1 MKINLKEAQRRQRM
15 SRTLKN
21 NLKKRKVFQN
31 KIKKK
36 IPKKDLESVEKTREE
51 KKIKIK
57 EIAKKENPKVEKI
70 KSEIHKEEQ
79 ETNEIVKESATKKK
93 EELKIEKDP
102 KKKKNLFQKL
112 KTGLF
117 KSSEKISQGVKK
129 IFVNK
134 KLDIQTLNDL
144 EELLIMAD
152 LGPSAAEKLTA
163 ELANE
168 KFDKNIKPEEVKTF
182 LAKKIE
188 ETLVDVAK
196 PLILNNSKTPS
207 VVLVVG
213 VNGTGKTTTIGK
225 LAHQYSSEGKKI
237 MIAACDTFRA
247 AAVEQLQIW
256 AERSNAEFVKSSQ
269 GCDSAGLAYE
279 ALEKAKSK
287 KIDVLF
293 IDTAG
298 RVQNRTELMEEL
310 AKIIRV
316 IRKLDPESPHHCL
329 LTLDATTGQNA
340 VSQVEIFKEMAEI
353 SGLIVTKLDGS
364 AKGGI
369 LLSLAEKFSLPVHA
383 IGVGE
388 KIEDLQSF
396 EAQEFAKSLMGLEK

>member
-1 MKINLKEAQRRQRM
+1 MGWL
-15 SRTLKN
+15 SRIKGSL
-21 NLKKRKVFQN
+21 LS

-57 EIAKKENPKVEKI
+57 EIAKKETPKVEKI

-79 ETNEIVKESATKKK
+79 EIKSYIKTIEIVKESDAKKK

-102 KKKKNLFQKL
+102 KKKKNWFQKL

-152 LGPSAAEKLTA
+152 LGPSVAEKLTA

-225 LAHQYSSEGKKI
+225 LAYQYSNEGKKI

-369 LLSLAEKFSLPVHA
+369 LLSLAEKFRLPVHA
-383 IGVGE
+383 VGVGE

>member
-1 MKINLKEAQRRQRM
+1 MGWLNRIKDSLL
-15 SRTLKN
+15 S
-21 NLKKRKVFQN
+21 

-57 EIAKKENPKVEKI
+57 EIAKKETPKVEKI

-117 KSSEKISQGVKK
+117 KSSEMISQGVKK
-129 IFVNK
+129 ILVNK

-340 VSQVEIFKEMAEI
+340 VSQVEIFKEIAEI

-369 LLSLAEKFSLPVHA
+369 LLSLAEKFSIPVHA
-383 IGVGE
+383 VGVGE

>member
-1 MKINLKEAQRRQRM
+1 MGWLNRIKDSLL
-15 SRTLKN
+15 S
-21 NLKKRKVFQN
+21 

-36 IPKKDLESVEKTREE
+36 IPKKDLES
-51 KKIKIK
+51 
-57 EIAKKENPKVEKI
+57 VEKI

-93 EELKIEKDP
+93 IFFDLLKKKEGLKIEKDP
-102 KKKKNLFQKL
+102 EKMKNWFQKL

-269 GCDSAGLAYE
+269 GCDPAGLAYE

-340 VSQVEIFKEMAEI
+340 VSQVEIFKEIAEI

-369 LLSLAEKFSLPVHA
+369 LLSLAEKFSIPVHA
-383 IGVGE
+383 VGVGE

>member
-1 MKINLKEAQRRQRM
+1 MGWLTRIKDSLLSKIR
-15 SRTLKN
+15 
-21 NLKKRKVFQN
+21 
-31 KIKKK
+31 KK
-36 IPKKDLESVEKTREE
+36 IPKKDLESVEKKREE
-51 KKIKIK
+51 KKILK
-57 EIAKKENPKVEKI
+57 EKKQIVKKEENEVKKENLVTKPEKKTFFGLFKKKQKVEKL
-70 KSEIHKEEQ
+70 H
-79 ETNEIVKESATKKK
+79 TV
-93 EELKIEKDP
+93 EKDP
-102 KKKKNLFQKL
+102 TEKKNWFQKL

-117 KSSEKISQGVKK
+117 KSSEKITEGVKK

-134 KLDIQTLNDL
+134 KLDIETLNNL

-152 LGPSAAEKLTA
+152 LGPATAEKLTA

-168 KFDKNIKPEEVKTF
+168 KFDKNIKPDEVKAF

-188 ETLVDVAK
+188 ESLEEVAI
-196 PLILNNSKTPS
+196 PLILDNSYKPV
-207 VVLVVG
+207 VVLIVG

-225 LAHQYSSEGKKI
+225 LAKQYSNEGKKI

-256 AERSNAEFVKSSQ
+256 AERSNAEFIKGNE
-269 GCDSAGLAYE
+269 GCDAAGLAYE
-279 ALEKAKSK
+279 ALEKAKEK

-316 IRKLDPESPHHCL
+316 IRKLDSNSPHHCL

-340 VSQVEIFKEMAEI
+340 LSQVEIFKEMAEI

-369 LLSLAEKFSLPVHA
+369 LLSLAEKFHLPVHA

-396 EAQEFAKSLMGLEK
+396 EAQEFANSLMGLEK

>member
-1 MKINLKEAQRRQRM
+1 MGWLNRIKDSLL
-15 SRTLKN
+15 S
-21 NLKKRKVFQN
+21 

-57 EIAKKENPKVEKI
+57 EIAKKETPKVEKI

-79 ETNEIVKESATKKK
+79 EIKSYIKTIEIVKESDAKKK

-102 KKKKNLFQKL
+102 KKKKNWFQKL

-279 ALEKAKSK
+279 ALEKARSK

-383 IGVGE
+383 VGVGE

>member
-1 MKINLKEAQRRQRM
+1 MGWLTRIKDSLLSKIR
-15 SRTLKN
+15 
-21 NLKKRKVFQN
+21 
-31 KIKKK
+31 KK
-36 IPKKDLESVEKTREE
+36 IPKKDLESVEKKREE
-51 KKIKIK
+51 KKILK
-57 EIAKKENPKVEKI
+57 EKKQIVKKEENEVKKENLVTKPEKKTFFGLFKKKQKVEKLP
-70 KSEIHKEEQ
+70 
-79 ETNEIVKESATKKK
+79 TV
-93 EELKIEKDP
+93 EKDP
-102 KKKKNLFQKL
+102 TEKKNWFQKL

-117 KSSEKISQGVKK
+117 KSSEKITEGVKK

-134 KLDIQTLNDL
+134 KLDIETLNNL

-152 LGPSAAEKLTA
+152 LGPATAEKLTA

-168 KFDKNIKPEEVKTF
+168 KFDKNIKPDEVKAF

-188 ETLVDVAK
+188 ESLEEVAI
-196 PLILNNSKTPS
+196 PLILDNSYKPV
-207 VVLVVG
+207 VVLIVG

-225 LAHQYSSEGKKI
+225 LAKQYSNEGKKI

-256 AERSNAEFVKSSQ
+256 AERSNAEFIKGNE
-269 GCDSAGLAYE
+269 GCDAAGLAYE
-279 ALEKAKSK
+279 ALEKAKEK

-316 IRKLDPESPHHCL
+316 IRKLDSNSPHHCL

-340 VSQVEIFKEMAEI
+340 LSQVEIFKEMAEI

-369 LLSLAEKFSLPVHA
+369 LLSLAEKFNLPVHA

-396 EAQEFAKSLMGLEK
+396 EAQEFANSLMGLEK

>member
-1 MKINLKEAQRRQRM
+1 MGWLNRIKDSLL
-15 SRTLKN
+15 S
-21 NLKKRKVFQN
+21 

-57 EIAKKENPKVEKI
+57 EIAKKETPKVKKI

-93 EELKIEKDP
+93 TFFDLFKKKEELKIEKDP
-102 KKKKNLFQKL
+102 EKKKNWFQKL

-196 PLILNNSKTPS
+196 PLILNNSKTPN

-340 VSQVEIFKEMAEI
+340 VSQVEIFKEIAEI

-383 IGVGE
+383 VGVGE

>member
-1 MKINLKEAQRRQRM
+1 MGWLTRIKDSLLSKIR
-15 SRTLKN
+15 
-21 NLKKRKVFQN
+21 
-31 KIKKK
+31 KK
-36 IPKKDLESVEKTREE
+36 IPKKDLESVEKKREE
-51 KKIKIK
+51 KKILK
-57 EIAKKENPKVEKI
+57 EKKQIVKKEENEVKKENLVTKPEKKNFFGLFKKKQKVEKLPA
-70 KSEIHKEEQ
+70 
-79 ETNEIVKESATKKK
+79 V
-93 EELKIEKDP
+93 EKDP
-102 KKKKNLFQKL
+102 TEKKNWFQKL

-117 KSSEKISQGVKK
+117 KSSEKITEGVKK

-134 KLDIQTLNDL
+134 KLDIETLNNL

-152 LGPSAAEKLTA
+152 LGPATAEKLTA

-168 KFDKNIKPEEVKTF
+168 KFDKNIKPDEVKAF

-188 ETLVDVAK
+188 ESLEEVAI
-196 PLILNNSKTPS
+196 PLILDNSYKPV
-207 VVLVVG
+207 VVLIVG

-225 LAHQYSSEGKKI
+225 LAKQYSNEGKKI

-256 AERSNAEFVKSSQ
+256 AERSNAEFIKGNE
-269 GCDSAGLAYE
+269 GCDAAGLAYE
-279 ALEKAKSK
+279 ALEKAKEK

-316 IRKLDPESPHHCL
+316 IRKLDSNSPHHCL

-340 VSQVEIFKEMAEI
+340 LSQVEIFKEMAEI

-369 LLSLAEKFSLPVHA
+369 LLSLAEKFHLPVHA

-396 EAQEFAKSLMGLEK
+396 EAQEFANSLMGLEK

>member
-1 MKINLKEAQRRQRM
+1 MCIRDR
-15 SRTLKN
+15 
-21 NLKKRKVFQN
+21 
-31 KIKKK
+31 
-36 IPKKDLESVEKTREE
+36 
-51 KKIKIK
+51 
-57 EIAKKENPKVEKI
+57 
-70 KSEIHKEEQ
+70 
-79 ETNEIVKESATKKK
+79 
-93 EELKIEKDP
+93 
-102 KKKKNLFQKL
+102 
-112 KTGLF
+112 F
-117 KSSEKISQGVKK
+117 KSSEKISEGVKK

-152 LGPSAAEKLTA
+152 LGPTAAEKLTA

-168 KFDKNIKPEEVKTF
+168 KFDKNVKPEEVRGF

-188 ETLVDVAK
+188 ETLEGVAIPLVIDTVQK
-196 PLILNNSKTPS
+196 PI

-225 LAHQYSSEGKKI
+225 LAHQYSNEGKKI

-256 AERSNAEFVKSSQ
+256 AERSNTDFVKGSQ
-269 GCDSAGLAYE
+269 GCDAAGLAYE
-279 ALEKAKSK
+279 ALEKARSK
-287 KIDVLF
+287 NIDVLF

-316 IRKLDPESPHHCL
+316 IRKLDPECPQHCL

-340 VSQVEIFKEMAEI
+340 LSQVEIFKEMAEI

-369 LLSLAEKFSLPVHA
+369 LLSLAEKFGLPVHA
-383 IGVGE
+383 IGV
-388 KIEDLQSF
+388 L
-396 EAQEFAKSLMGLEK
+396 SLIHI

>member
-1 MKINLKEAQRRQRM
+1 MGWLNRIKDSLL
-15 SRTLKN
+15 S
-21 NLKKRKVFQN
+21 

-57 EIAKKENPKVEKI
+57 EIAKKETPKVEKI

-79 ETNEIVKESATKKK
+79 EIKSYIKTIEIVKESDAKKK

-102 KKKKNLFQKL
+102 KKKKNWFQKL

-340 VSQVEIFKEMAEI
+340 VSQVEIFKEIAEI

>member
-1 MKINLKEAQRRQRM
+1 MGWLNGIKDSLL
-15 SRTLKN
+15 S
-21 NLKKRKVFQN
+21 

-57 EIAKKENPKVEKI
+57 EIAKKETPKVEKI
-70 KSEIHKEEQ
+70 KSKIHKEEQ

-93 EELKIEKDP
+93 IFFDLFKKKEELKIEKDP
-102 KKKKNLFQKL
+102 KKKKNWLQKL

-168 KFDKNIKPEEVKTF
+168 KFDKNIKPEEVRAF

-279 ALEKAKSK
+279 ALEKARSK

-369 LLSLAEKFSLPVHA
+369 LLSLAEKFNLPVHA
-383 IGVGE
+383 VGVGE

>member
-1 MKINLKEAQRRQRM
+1 MGWLNRIKDSLL
-15 SRTLKN
+15 S
-21 NLKKRKVFQN
+21 

-36 IPKKDLESVEKTREE
+36 IPKKDLEFVEKTREE

-57 EIAKKENPKVEKI
+57 EIAKKETPKVEKI

-93 EELKIEKDP
+93 TFFDLFKKKEELKIEKDP
-102 KKKKNLFQKL
+102 EKKKNLFQKL

-117 KSSEKISQGVKK
+117 KSSEKISEGVKK

-225 LAHQYSSEGKKI
+225 LAYQYSNEGKKI

-383 IGVGE
+383 VGVGE

>member
-1 MKINLKEAQRRQRM
+1 MGWLNRIKDSLL
-15 SRTLKN
+15 S
-21 NLKKRKVFQN
+21 

-57 EIAKKENPKVEKI
+57 EIAKKETPKVEKI

-79 ETNEIVKESATKKK
+79 EIKSYIKTIEIIKESDAKKK

-102 KKKKNLFQKL
+102 EKKKNWFQKL

>member
-1 MKINLKEAQRRQRM
+1 MGWLTRIKDSLLSKIR
-15 SRTLKN
+15 
-21 NLKKRKVFQN
+21 
-31 KIKKK
+31 KK
-36 IPKKDLESVEKTREE
+36 IPKKDLESVEKKREE
-51 KKIKIK
+51 KKILK
-57 EIAKKENPKVEKI
+57 EKKQIVKKEENEVKKENLVTKPEKKTFFGLFKKKQKVEKLP
-70 KSEIHKEEQ
+70 
-79 ETNEIVKESATKKK
+79 TV
-93 EELKIEKDP
+93 EKDP
-102 KKKKNLFQKL
+102 TEKKNWFQKL

-117 KSSEKISQGVKK
+117 KSSEKITEGVKK

-134 KLDIQTLNDL
+134 KLDIETLNNL

-152 LGPSAAEKLTA
+152 LGPATAEKLTA

-168 KFDKNIKPEEVKTF
+168 KFDKNIKPDEVKAF

-188 ETLVDVAK
+188 ESLEEVAI
-196 PLILNNSKTPS
+196 PLILDNSYKPI
-207 VVLVVG
+207 VVLIVG

-225 LAHQYSSEGKKI
+225 LAKQYSNEGKKI

-256 AERSNAEFVKSSQ
+256 AERSNAEFIKGNE
-269 GCDSAGLAYE
+269 GCDAAGLAYE
-279 ALEKAKSK
+279 ALEKAKEK

-316 IRKLDPESPHHCL
+316 IRKLDSNSPHHCL

-340 VSQVEIFKEMAEI
+340 LSQVEIFKEMAEI

-369 LLSLAEKFSLPVHA
+369 LLSLAEKFNLPVHA

-396 EAQEFAKSLMGLEK
+396 EAQEFANSLMGLEK

>member
-1 MKINLKEAQRRQRM
+1 MGWLIRIKDSLH
-15 SRTLKN
+15 S
-21 NLKKRKVFQN
+21 

-36 IPKKDLESVEKTREE
+36 ISKKDLESIEKTREE

-57 EIAKKENPKVEKI
+57 EILKVEKI

-79 ETNEIVKESATKKK
+79 KTNEIVKESATKKK
-93 EELKIEKDP
+93 TFFGLSKKKEVLKEKLKIEKDP
-102 KKKKNLFQKL
+102 EKKKNWFQKL

-144 EELLIMAD
+144 EELLIMTD
-152 LGPSAAEKLTA
+152 LGPTTAEKLTA

-168 KFDKNIKPEEVKTF
+168 KFDKNIKPEEVRVF
-182 LAKKIE
+182 LTKKIE

-225 LAHQYSSEGKKI
+225 LAHQYSSKGKKI

-340 VSQVEIFKEMAEI
+340 VSQVEIFKEIAEI

-364 AKGGI
+364 AKAGI
-369 LLSLAEKFSLPVHA
+369 LLSLAEKFGLPVHA
-383 IGVGE
+383 VGVGE

-396 EAQEFAKSLMGLEK
+396 EAKEFAKSLMGLEK

>member
-1 MKINLKEAQRRQRM
+1 MGWLTRIKDSLL
-15 SRTLKN
+15 S
-21 NLKKRKVFQN
+21 

-57 EIAKKENPKVEKI
+57 EIAKKETPKVEK
-70 KSEIHKEEQ
+70 KNSEIHKEER
-79 ETNEIVKESATKKK
+79 ETNEIIKESATKKKTFFDLFKKK

-102 KKKKNLFQKL
+102 EKKKNWFQKL

-256 AERSNAEFVKSSQ
+256 AERSNAEFVKGSQ
-269 GCDSAGLAYE
+269 GCDAASLAYE

-287 KIDVLF
+287 NIDVLF

>member
-1 MKINLKEAQRRQRM
+1 MGWLNRIKDSLL
-15 SRTLKN
+15 S
-21 NLKKRKVFQN
+21 

-57 EIAKKENPKVEKI
+57 EIAKKETPKVEKI

-93 EELKIEKDP
+93 IFFDLFKKKEELKIEKDP
-102 KKKKNLFQKL
+102 EKKKNWFQKL
-112 KTGLF
+112 NNGLF

-340 VSQVEIFKEMAEI
+340 VSQVEIFKEIAEI

-383 IGVGE
+383 VGVGE

>member
-1 MKINLKEAQRRQRM
+1 MGWLTRIKDNLL
-15 SRTLKN
+15 S
-21 NLKKRKVFQN
+21 

-36 IPKKDLESVEKTREE
+36 IPTKDLEIIEKTRQE
-51 KKIKIK
+51 KKIKKIETNKEKILKNNKLEHEVRKEEQKTGELTQEPIKKKRTFFGLFKKKEKIK
-57 EIAKKENPKVEKI
+57 EVPKVEKDP
-70 KSEIHKEEQ
+70 E
-79 ETNEIVKESATKKK
+79 KKK
-93 EELKIEKDP
+93 SWFK
-102 KKKKNLFQKL
+102 KL

-152 LGPSAAEKLTA
+152 LGPTAAEKLTA

-168 KFDKNIKPEEVKTF
+168 KFDKNIKPEEVRIF

-188 ETLVDVAK
+188 ETLEEVAIPLVLDNIQK
-196 PLILNNSKTPS
+196 PI

-225 LAHQYSSEGKKI
+225 LSHQYSNEGKKI

-256 AERSNAEFVKSSQ
+256 AERSNADFVKGSQ
-269 GCDSAGLAYE
+269 GCDAAGLAYE
-279 ALEKAKSK
+279 ALEKAKSGN
-287 KIDVLF
+287 IDVLF

-298 RVQNRTELMEEL
+298 RVQNRMELMEEL
-310 AKIIRV
+310 VKIIRV
-316 IRKLDPESPHHCL
+316 IRKLDPKSPHHCL

-340 VSQVEIFKEMAEI
+340 LSQVEIFKEMAEI

-369 LLSLAEKFSLPVHA
+369 LLSLAEKFRLPVHA

-396 EAQEFAKSLMGLEK
+396 EAKEFAESLMGLEK